1 MRKSVQYGLIALV
14 ILLAGSTAVLFA
26 NYQKKSTEYTEV
38 KANEETTRNRYAQTI
53 DAIAEIQDSLNAISV
68 GEGSV
73 QMVSGQLQNEKQL
86 NGADSKDALD
96 RIAMLRSSISR
107 NKERILQLES
117 SLKKSGNKVAGLQKM
132 VANLKTSVADRE
144 AQVAEL
150 SNRVDA
156 LGTQVAGLTTE
167 VEQNHQTIQAKDESL
182 EQRRRELATV
192 FVAVGDKKTLE
203 TQGVLIAKGGLL
215 GIGKTLAPSGATA
228 SGAFTPLDTDQET
241 SIPTN
246 AAKAKVVSAQPP
258 SSYELV
264 LVDGKMTLHIL
275 DPNEFRKVRQLVIV
289 TA

>member
-1 MRKSVQYGLIALV
+1 
-14 ILLAGSTAVLFA
+14 
-26 NYQKKSTEYTEV
+26 
-38 KANEETTRNRYAQTI
+38 
-53 DAIAEIQDSLNAISV
+53 
-68 GEGSV
+68 
-73 QMVSGQLQNEKQL
+73 
-86 NGADSKDALD
+86 
-96 RIAMLRSSISR
+96 MLRSSISR